1 MIARQGRSVAKHA
14 AERLKE
20 AFGRLVGSPLLPPP
34 ALRDVG
40 PGDFEEI
47 GREFLGHFV
56 SLGSL
61 QPAETILE
69 IGCGPGRMALPL
81 TRYLNHEGRYVG
93 VDIVSRAVA
102 WCRRN
107 ISPQYPNFTFEHADV
122 LNQRY
127 NPEGRVQAHDYT
139 FPFDDAGFDF
149 IFLTSVFTHMYPAD
163 IQHYLR
169 EIVRMLRPT
178 GRLFSTFFILNEEQR
193 ILGEKGKNDI
203 VFRFARGIY
212 RIRNEAIPESA
223 VAVKERALREMFDVA
238 GLVIQE
244 PIHFGGWSGREDGL
258 SLQDIVLAVPAA
270 GSAEEQR

>member
-1 MIARQGRSVAKHA
+1 MGMAREA
-14 AERLKE
+14 AERLRE
-20 AFGRLVGSPLLPPP
+20 TFRRLAGSPPLPPP

-40 PGDFEEI
+40 PGDFEAI
-47 GREFLGHFV
+47 GREFLGYFV
-56 SLGSL
+56 TMSSL

-81 TRYLNHEGRYVG
+81 TGYLSADGRYAG
-93 VDIVSRAVA
+93 VDIVARSVD

-122 LNQRY
+122 FNQRY
-127 NPEGRVQAHDYT
+127 NPDGEVQARDYK
-139 FPFDDAGFDF
+139 FPFDDAAFDF
-149 IFLTSVFTHMYPAD
+149 IFLTSVFTHMYPDD

-169 EIVRMLRPT
+169 EIARMLRPI
-178 GRLFSTFFILNEEQR
+178 GRMFSTFFILNEEQR
-193 ILGEKGKNDI
+193 LLGEWGKNDI
-203 VFRFARGIY
+203 DFRFARGIY

-223 VAVKERALREMFDVA
+223 VAVEERALRDMFDVA

-258 SLQDIVLAVPAA
+258 SLQDIVLAVPADGFSKEHA
-270 GSAEEQR
+270 